1 MKSDTVPQEKYSIGK
16 TALKA
21 TPPFIV
27 IILVN
32 AAKAALQQ
40 AGINIDDQTLYTI
53 ALTASGAYMALLNWN
68 KNRKK

>member
-1 MKSDTVPQEKYSIGK
+1 MNNDIEPVKKYSIGK

-27 IILVN
+27 ILIVN

-40 AGINIDDQTLYTI
+40 AGITIDDQTLFTI
-53 ALTASGAYMALLNWN
+53 GLAGYGGYVALMNWI

>member
-1 MKSDTVPQEKYSIGK
+1 MNSTPETVKKYSIGK

-27 IILVN
+27 ILLIN
-32 AAKAALQQ
+32 ATKAALQQ
-40 AGINIDDQTLYTI
+40 AGITIDDQTLFTI
-53 ALTASGAYMALLNWN
+53 GLAGYGGYVALINWI